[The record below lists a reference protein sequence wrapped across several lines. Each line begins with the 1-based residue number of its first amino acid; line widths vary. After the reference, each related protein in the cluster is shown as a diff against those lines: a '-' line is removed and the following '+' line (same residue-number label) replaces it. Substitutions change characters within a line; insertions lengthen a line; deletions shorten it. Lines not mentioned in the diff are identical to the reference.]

1 MKDKDKELIRL
12 VKKAKNGDNNSIEQ
26 IYNAC
31 KDKIYYI
38 CYRMVNN
45 SDDAVDLTQDVF
57 ITIFSKLESL
67 DKPENLF
74 TWINTIAINKCKDFF
89 KKKKELLINDDE
101 TDGVFEVEDL
111 DEEFIPHSYIDNKAK
126 REIILGVL
134 EHTLSDVQRAVVM
147 LYYYEEKSIK
157 EIAELVECSE
167 GTVKSRLAS
176 SRRVLKMAIEEEE
189 KKGVKLHNVAYVPV
203 LALLLQE
210 DAKATTMPVD
220 ISADV
225 LKNVLYGINASKS
238 PALLNNKAD
247 IVKNIV
253 TAAKNSSVV
262 AKVLTIGAIGVI
274 GTIGV
279 ALISCNSVK
288 EEKVAGVVYNNI
300 PRSNLVTQTANETET
315 ATSKA
320 TDTATVKEDKKEEE
334 KVYTSDTTNMREDAS
349 LDSPVIEVLQTGTE
363 VKKISEKD
371 GWTKV
376 KRGETEGYIV
386 SQYLTVTK
394 PEINEVVEENNAVGD
409 TNNSAEE
416 NNYVAENTNSSG
428 VSNNTAQNNVQQ
440 SKPSNNTNNTQSN
453 PSNSNNTQSKPENNQ
468 SSGGSNQGSNAQPTT
483 PSQPEES
490 NPPKQEVIMGYNHWG
505 GFPSTDTFY
514 GILYIDKDCSEGYP
528 IMASQY
534 NKFKAEGRI
543 GTTTKYECVNGGETH
558 AYQVECLLW

>member
-31 KDKIYYI
+31 KDKIYYL

-57 ITIFSKLESL
+57 ITVFSKLESL

-134 EHTLSDVQRAVVM
+134 EHSLSDVQRAVVM

-176 SRRVLKMAIEEEE
+176 SRRLLKMAIEEEE

-220 ISADV
+220 ISSDV
-225 LKNVLYGINASKS
+225 LKNVLDGINASKS
-238 PALLNNKAD
+238 PALLNSKAD
-247 IVKNIV
+247 IVKKLV
-253 TAAKNSSVV
+253 TTAKNSSVV

-288 EEKVAGVVYNNI
+288 EEKVAGIVYNNI
-300 PRSNLVTQTANETET
+300 PSSNLVTQTANETET

-320 TDTATVKEDKKEEE
+320 TETATVKEDKKEEE
-334 KVYTSDTTNMREDAS
+334 KVYTTDTTNMREDAS

-394 PEINEVVEENNAVGD
+394 PEINEVVEENNNAVGD

-416 NNYVAENTNSSG
+416 NNYVAENNGNSG
-428 VSNNTAQNNVQQ
+428 VVNNAPQNNVQQ

-453 PSNSNNTQSKPENNQ
+453 SSNSNNTQSKLENNS
-468 SSGGSNQGSNAQPTT
+468 SSGGSNQGSNTQPIA

-490 NPPKQEVIMGYNHWG
+490 NSQENRVRYNHWG
-505 GFPSTDTFY
+505 EFPSTDKFY
-514 GILYIDKDCSEGYP
+514 GILYTDKDCSEGYP
-528 IMASQY
+528 IMVSQY

-543 GTTTKYECVNGGETH
+543 GTTTYYESINGGEVR
-558 AYQVECLLW
+558 AKQVECLLW

>member
-31 KDKIYYI
+31 KDKIYYL

-57 ITIFSKLESL
+57 ITVFSKLESL

-134 EHTLSDVQRAVVM
+134 ENSLSDVQRAVVM

-157 EIAELVECSE
+157 EIAELLECSE

-176 SRRVLKMAIEEEE
+176 SRRLLKMAIEEEE

-220 ISADV
+220 ISSDV
-225 LKNVLYGINASKS
+225 LKNVLDGINASKS
-238 PALLNNKAD
+238 PALLNSKAD
-247 IVKNIV
+247 IVKKLV

-262 AKVLTIGAIGVI
+262 AKVLTIGAI

-315 ATSKA
+315 ATSKV

-334 KVYTSDTTNMREDAS
+334 KVYTTDTTNMRENAS
-349 LDSPVIEVLQTGTE
+349 LDSPIIEVLQTGTE

-394 PEINEVVEENNAVGD
+394 PEVNEVVEENNNAVGD
-409 TNNSAEE
+409 TGNSAEE
-416 NNYVAENTNSSG
+416 NNYIAENNNLG
-428 VSNNTAQNNVQQ
+428 VVNNAPQNNVPQSKPSNTTSNTQ
-440 SKPSNNTNNTQSN
+440 SKPSNNNI
-453 PSNSNNTQSKPENNQ
+453 QSKPENNQ
-468 SSGGSNQGSNAQPTT
+468 SSSGESNQGSNTQPTA

-490 NPPKQEVIMGYNHWG
+490 NPPKQEVIMGHNHWG
-505 GFPSTDTFY
+505 EFPSTDTYY
-514 GILYIDKDCSEGYP
+514 GTVFTDKDCSEGYG
-528 IMASQY
+528 MMLSQY
-534 NKFKAEGRI
+534 NKFKSEGRI
-543 GTTTKYECVNGGETH
+543 GTTTYYESVNGGEIH
-558 AYQVECLLW
+558 SEQVEYVIQ